1 MLGALTLLGAAT
13 TLACSA
19 AAARHPYFVAL
30 IEGVPPGLDPVGA
43 EDSRINN
50 PSLNLYNALVQYRPG
65 TMDLETELAESA
77 ALSEDGLR
85 HTFRLRR
92 DVRFHDGSEVDAHD
106 VKYTVDRMVA
116 LGIGVY
122 TYMTLVTGAEVIDDH
137 AVDIL
142 LSAPYPGL
150 MPALTHL
157 YVLNADLVRSH
168 DEGGDWAQRW
178 LQDHEAGSGPYQL
191 VSFEAQQRYTIE
203 RFPDYYKGWEG
214 QHIDTA
220 IFRAIRSESTRRIA
234 LENGDADW
242 IYLASA
248 DAFEAM
254 RDVSGLTL
262 NREPTLNQLYFAF
275 NTEAEPLGDVR
286 VRRALALA
294 YDYEGHVEH
303 LLHGN
308 AVVAHGMLPDGA
320 SCYEP
325 GTPPSRHDLQEAR
338 RLLAEAGYPEGG
350 FELSMAF
357 EGTTSE
363 TAFFL
368 LLQAGAAELG
378 ITLNALDIEFD
389 VKVANYASLDTAT
402 DLGTIWIYVPSPDPH
417 QYLYRLAHSSQ
428 AGNGGRN
435 FAFYSNPRVDE
446 LLDIAVSEM
455 DSKSRCELYGEAMQ
469 ILQEDMPFTPVV
481 TMVALSAQRDYVR
494 GYVPTKA
501 HPLTQNIYGMW
512 LE

>member
-65 TMDLETELAESA
+65 TMDLEMELAESA

-168 DEGGDWAQRW
+168 DEGGDWAQ
-178 LQDHEAGSGPYQL
+178 EVA
-191 VSFEAQQRYTIE
+191 A
-203 RFPDYYKGWEG
+203 
-214 QHIDTA
+214 
-220 IFRAIRSESTRRIA
+220 RSR
-234 LENGDADW
+234 
-242 IYLASA
+242 
-248 DAFEAM
+248 
-254 RDVSGLTL
+254 
-262 NREPTLNQLYFAF
+262 
-275 NTEAEPLGDVR
+275 
-286 VRRALALA
+286 
-294 YDYEGHVEH
+294 
-303 LLHGN
+303 
-308 AVVAHGMLPDGA
+308 
-320 SCYEP
+320 
-325 GTPPSRHDLQEAR
+325 
-338 RLLAEAGYPEGG
+338 
-350 FELSMAF
+350 
-357 EGTTSE
+357 
-363 TAFFL
+363 
-368 LLQAGAAELG
+368 
-378 ITLNALDIEFD
+378 
-389 VKVANYASLDTAT
+389 
-402 DLGTIWIYVPSPDPH
+402 
-417 QYLYRLAHSSQ
+417 
-428 AGNGGRN
+428 GR
-435 FAFYSNPRVDE
+435 
-446 LLDIAVSEM
+446 
-455 DSKSRCELYGEAMQ
+455 
-469 ILQEDMPFTPVV
+469 
-481 TMVALSAQRDYVR
+481 
-494 GYVPTKA
+494 
-501 HPLTQNIYGMW
+501 
-512 LE
+512 